1 MGFWSFVGS
10 CCSAVGSFVSS
21 AVSAVG
27 RVVTKVAGFAG
38 KVLSTVAT
46 VGEKVIKAVKTVWPV
61 VKPWI
66 AKFSNVLNAI
76 PVVGPYLSIAAK
88 TLLALENSPILKKV
102 AQIAENVL
110 PKMKVIGQSLSSWA
124 EIRKARE
131 DAEVLRQAEVEMRNN
146 TERNA
151 LCLAQIINKFL
162 IVNSSVVKMIDED
175 EVTDLESYL
184 RLRADVRI
192 LDHVKK
198 HLHEAKGLEDI
209 SSDDLFIL
217 NFSDK
222 ILNNEEVSDVEAG
235 RFEQI
240 INKIYGKSLISLV
253 FNDMV
258 VQWARDLEND
268 RTKEKDLFAQ
278 WNSANVACKRFEQL
292 SVDNLL
298 SDEEKAE
305 LVNLKKKL
313 PQLDA
318 AHKEVKKAIGHRQD
332 YIEAAEGMLRVYE
345 GDTSLAEVVGD
356 DLDIIKDNV
365 EDVGQVI
372 IDCMNRGKA
381 WEELNDDERG
391 LITDFSNI
399 FRKAAK
405 QRVQGEE
412 EIVVGVAG

>member
-1 MGFWSFVGS
+1 MGLFSFIGS
-10 CCSAVGSFVSS
+10 CCRAVGSFVSS

-46 VGEKVIKAVKTVWPV
+46 VGEKVIKTVKTVWPV

-76 PVVGPYLSIAAK
+76 PVVGPYLSVAAK

-110 PKMKVIGQSLSSWA
+110 PKMKVIGRSLSSWA

-131 DAEVLRQAEVEMRNN
+131 DAEVLRQAESEMRNN

-151 LCLAQIINKFL
+151 LCLTQIINKFL
-162 IVNSSVVKMIDED
+162 IVNSSVIKMIDED
-175 EVTDLESYL
+175 KVTDLESYL

-217 NFSDK
+217 DFSDK
-222 ILNNEEVSDVEAG
+222 ILNNEDVTDAEG
-235 RFEQI
+235 ERFEQI
-240 INKIYGKSLISLV
+240 VHKIYGKSLISLV

-258 VQWARDLEND
+258 VQWARDLESD
-268 RTKEKDLFAQ
+268 RAKEKDLFAQ

-292 SVDNLL
+292 NADNLL
-298 SDEEKAE
+298 SAEEKTE
-305 LVNLKKKL
+305 LANLKKKL

-318 AHKEVKKAIGHRQD
+318 AQKEVKKAIGHRQD

-345 GDTSLAEVVGD
+345 GDESLAEVVGD

-372 IDCMNRGKA
+372 IDCMNRGKT

-405 QRVQGEE
+405 QRVKGEE

>member
-131 DAEVLRQAEVEMRNN
+131 DAEVLRQAEAEMRNN

-268 RTKEKDLFAQ
+268 RTKEKDLFVEITDAGVKDIILPGEIREIMNTVLVAEKRAQ
-278 WNSANVACKRFEQL
+278 ANVITRREEVASTRSLLNTAKLMDENQTLYKLKELEYVERICENVGNISLNGNGNILSQL
-292 SVDNLL
+292 T
-298 SDEEKAE
+298 
-305 LVNLKKKL
+305 
-313 PQLDA
+313 
-318 AHKEVKKAIGHRQD
+318 AILNGN
-332 YIEAAEGMLRVYE
+332 
-345 GDTSLAEVVGD
+345 
-356 DLDIIKDNV
+356 NV
-365 EDVGQVI
+365 
-372 IDCMNRGKA
+372 
-381 WEELNDDERG
+381 
-391 LITDFSNI
+391 
-399 FRKAAK
+399 
-405 QRVQGEE
+405 
-412 EIVVGVAG
+412 